1 MVRSEAVL
9 KCLPVKNQSWIEKDY
24 LEDGLNRKLL
34 LLVVIVIGSL
44 ATSACAQKFDN
55 QERARMGDVLR
66 MVADDVKK
74 HYYDPKMQGFDFY
87 GREREAQEKLQKST
101 SLAQSL
107 NIIAWTLDGLN
118 DSHTRF
124 VPPGRTTRQ
133 DYGFRMS
140 MVGSRCYVTQVKPK
154 SDADAKG
161 LKPGDEIVSINT
173 IAPTRDTLPILQ
185 YIYAVLAPQ
194 PGLRLQVRSPEGSV
208 RDLAITATMRRLQK
222 IVDLTGGRPED
233 IHNLIWE
240 AENADHMTRTRCLE
254 FQADDLGICKMPEFN
269 FDYSEVRDLIKDA
282 RKHKHFI
289 LDLRDN
295 PGGYAETLTDL
306 VAGFFDHEIKVADRT
321 GRRPNMT
328 PLVAKY
334 RKDPFTE
341 KFVVLIDSES
351 ASASELFARVM
362 QLEKRAI
369 VIGDRS
375 AGAVMEAR
383 FYEHQLGM
391 TTAIFFGTS
400 VTDANLIMAD
410 GKSLEH
416 TGVTPDEV
424 VLPGA
429 ADLAAGRDP
438 ALERAAEILGVKIS
452 AEKAGRL
459 FPYEWPKL

>member
-1 MVRSEAVL
+1 L
-9 KCLPVKNQSWIEKDY
+9 K
-24 LEDGLNRKLL
+24 RKLL
-34 LLVVIVIGSL
+34 LLVVSLTGIL
-44 ATSACAQKFDN
+44 ATSASAQKFDN
-55 QERARMGDVLR
+55 QGRERMRDVLR

-74 HYYDPKMQGFDFY
+74 RYYDPKMQGFDFD
-87 GREREAQEKLQKST
+87 GREREAEEKLQKSA

-140 MVGSRCYVTQVKPK
+140 MVGSRCYVTHVKPK
-154 SDADAKG
+154 SDAEAKG
-161 LKPGDEIVSINT
+161 LAPGDEIISINK
-173 IAPTRDTLPILQ
+173 IAPTREIFPTLQ
-185 YIYAVLAPQ
+185 YIYAVLSPQ
-194 PGLRLQVRSPEGSV
+194 PGLRLQVRSPESSV
-208 RDLAITATMRRLQK
+208 RELVIMATTRQLQK

-254 FQADDLGICKMPEFN
+254 FQADDLGICRMPEFN
-269 FDYSEVRDLIKDA
+269 LDESQVRDLVNHA

-295 PGGYAETLTDL
+295 PGGYAETLEDM
-306 VAGFFDHEIKVADRT
+306 VGGFFDHEIKIAERT
-321 GRRPNMT
+321 GRRPKLT
-328 PLVAKY
+328 PLVAKH
-334 RKDPFTE
+334 RKDPFSE
-341 KFVVLIDSES
+341 KFVVLIDSQS

-362 QLEKRAI
+362 QLEKRAV

-438 ALERAAEILGVKIS
+438 AMERAAEILGIKIS
-452 AEKAGRL
+452 AEKAGKL